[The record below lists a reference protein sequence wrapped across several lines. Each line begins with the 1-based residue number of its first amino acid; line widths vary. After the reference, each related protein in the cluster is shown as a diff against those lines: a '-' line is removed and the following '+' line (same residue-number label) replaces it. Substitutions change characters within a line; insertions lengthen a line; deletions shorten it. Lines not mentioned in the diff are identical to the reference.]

1 MPLSPRWIWRSLKF
15 DKVEAESTG
24 RPPYHPGDL
33 LKLYIYGYLNQMRSS
48 RRLERECVRNVE
60 VHWLVNRIT
69 PAFKTIADFRRAHV
83 AAIVGVCRAFIQFCR
98 GQSPHGGE
106 LVAIDGSKIE
116 AVASRKKVLTPA
128 LLAKRAA
135 ALDAKIAEYLA
146 AMDEADRQE
155 AATEAGPADVAQALA
170 VLRASATRSRPRPRR
185 CPRQGSARP

>member
-1 MPLSPRWIWRSLKF
+1 MVHVTGESRYQRLLMAPSLDEIIAAEHPVRVIDAFVATLDLRSLNF

-69 PAFKTIADFRRAHV
+69 PAFKTIADFRRDHV
-83 AAIVGVCRAFIQFCR
+83 AAIAGVCRAFMQFCR
-98 GQSPHGGE
+98 GQSLYGGE

-128 LLAKRAA
+128 LLEKRAA
-135 ALDAKIAEYLA
+135 AL
-146 AMDEADRQE
+146 
-155 AATEAGPADVAQALA
+155 
-170 VLRASATRSRPRPRR
+170 
-185 CPRQGSARP
+185 